1 MELKTHPAVSVVLPN
16 YNHAAYLEE
25 RIESILSQEF
35 TDFELIL
42 LDDASTDSS
51 RAILDRYA
59 RADPRIRAEYNSV
72 NSGSPFRQ
80 WNKGVALARAPLIW
94 MAESDDSCDR
104 RLLASNV
111 EMLSSEPEA
120 VLAFHQSLLVDEKG
134 ALIRNFNDNYR
145 FVFNTDRWEKPFVAE
160 GREEIEKYLILHN
173 TVPNASAALFRKSAY
188 LACGG
193 APVDMRLNGDWL
205 LYVRLLRFGKI
216 AYRPEPYNYFR
227 KHDQTQRHR
236 ARERPDT
243 FFEIFQIVDDIR
255 AHENPPLEALR
266 KAVREHSNWWI
277 GSSFK
282 HRWTASNFAQN
293 RALYRRYSEYR
304 PKLWTGMISAALLQ
318 PLATFLSKTPLKKP
332 LKKLAIWLFPKKYL

>member
-1 MELKTHPAVSVVLPN
+1 MVLPN
-16 YNHAAYLEE
+16 YNHADYLEE
-25 RIESILSQEF
+25 RIESILNQEF

-59 RADPRIRAEYNSV
+59 GLDPRIRTEYNSV

-80 WNKGVALARAPLIW
+80 WNKGVSLSRAPLIW
-94 MAESDDSCDR
+94 MAESDDSCNR
-104 RLLASNV
+104 RLLGSNV
-111 EMLSSEPEA
+111 EMLKAEPQA

-134 ALIRNFNDNYR
+134 GLIRNFNDNYR
-145 FVFNTDRWEKPFVAE
+145 FVFHTDRWEKSFVAN
-160 GREEIEKYLILHN
+160 GRQEIEEYLILHN

-188 LACGG
+188 EQCGG
-193 APVDMRLNGDWL
+193 APVEMRLNGDWL

-216 AYRPEPYNYFR
+216 AYRPEPYNFFR
-227 KHDQTQRHR
+227 KHAQTQRHR

-243 FFEIFQIVDDIR
+243 FLEIFEIVDDIVAR
-255 AHENPPLEALR
+255 ENPPMETVQ

-277 GSSFK
+277 GSTFK
-282 HRWTASNFAQN
+282 HRWTISNFAQN

-304 PKLWTGMISAALLQ
+304 SRLWLGMLSAAFLQ
-318 PLATFLSKTPLKKP
+318 PIAAFLSKTPLKKP
-332 LKKLAIWLFPKKYL
+332 LKKIAIWLFPKKYL